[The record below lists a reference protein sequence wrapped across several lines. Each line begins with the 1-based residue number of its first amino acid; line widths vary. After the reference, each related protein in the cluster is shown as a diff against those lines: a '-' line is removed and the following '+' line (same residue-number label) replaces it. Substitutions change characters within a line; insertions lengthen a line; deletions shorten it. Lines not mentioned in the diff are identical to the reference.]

1 MEVEVL
7 LPLTELDRYRLE
19 GRVVPVPYRTRGLI
33 DTAAER
39 SCVSETV
46 VGALLLQRTS
56 RQPLATASGSTKSGI
71 YDLVL
76 HLGYRSD
83 DPPDPIRVT
92 AYDANVTGAEVLVG
106 LDVLRQGR
114 LVLDGPNGEYELFL
128 PRGPE

>member
-1 MEVEVL
+1 ML

-19 GRVVPVPYRTRGLI
+19 GRVVPVPYRARGLI

-71 YDLVL
+71 YDLML
-76 HLGYRSD
+76 HLGHGSD

-92 AYDANVTGAEVLVG
+92 AYDADVTGAEVLVG
-106 LDVLRQGR
+106 LDVLRHGR
-114 LVLDGPNGEYELFL
+114 FVLRGPEGQFELFL
-128 PRGPE
+128 PRTAHSAP